1 VEGDRIHLGCF
12 EKRPG
17 FKFILCSQRVGAL
30 ENMDGDSG
38 GDLSD
43 GLDEFE
49 ASAEERQAKGKGNAQ
64 AYANKPYDEA
74 YEISQDLSVAE
85 SYDGRDAKVS
95 GLFQSYGEAFG

>member
-1 VEGDRIHLGCF
+1 MEEKFVIHS
-12 EKRPG
+12 
-17 FKFILCSQRVGAL
+17 LCKVAII
-30 ENMDGDSG
+30 MDGDSG

-49 ASAEERQAKGKGNAQ
+49 ASAEERQAKGKGSVQ

-85 SYDGRDAKVS
+85 SFDGRDAKVRK
-95 GLFQSYGEAFG
+95 LV

>member
-1 VEGDRIHLGCF
+1 LC
-12 EKRPG
+12 KRA
-17 FKFILCSQRVGAL
+17 IT
-30 ENMDGDSG
+30 MDGDSG

-49 ASAEERQAKGKGNAQ
+49 ASAEERQAKGKGTAQ

-85 SYDGRDAKVS
+85 SYDGRDAKVCQLVRERS
-95 GLFQSYGEAFG
+95 RRC